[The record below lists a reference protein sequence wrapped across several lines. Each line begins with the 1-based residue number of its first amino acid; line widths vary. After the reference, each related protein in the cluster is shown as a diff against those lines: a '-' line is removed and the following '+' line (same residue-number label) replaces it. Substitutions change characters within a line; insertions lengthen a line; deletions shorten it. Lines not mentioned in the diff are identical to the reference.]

1 MNQIHL
7 CTGDICLTCQSV
19 AKLRCSYKDRVN
31 QECCQCDVCP
41 FWENGI
47 LSSSHLQLYHMKQI
61 FSPDM
66 ACVWSTWWES
76 LTCLVLSLSLSPN
89 DDHLRKGDEYLCG
102 SSRKAATLKI
112 KKLNL
117 TNVLKNRIE
126 KYQDVAETYVHTIQN
141 TA

>member
-1 MNQIHL
+1 
-7 CTGDICLTCQSV
+7 
-19 AKLRCSYKDRVN
+19 
-31 QECCQCDVCP
+31 
-41 FWENGI
+41 
-47 LSSSHLQLYHMKQI
+47 MKQI

-66 ACVWSTWWES
+66 ACVWSTWW
-76 LTCLVLSLSLSPN
+76 VLSLSLSPN